1 MANRR
6 LVYVG
11 ALICLILA
19 LALQQQP
26 VSARPSHPSTHSRAG
41 VSLSA
46 RISRARAALQRRTA
60 REQII
65 VVVIVSGR
73 GFIPH
78 KKFTIQNN
86 VIIKANGRPQAVTRN
101 AGSWLES
108 ENDTTLTVQAD
119 DSGALSTDILVNL
132 NGPAERAGT
141 LNTIE
146 ETANV
151 SESTG
156 QQLAITGTTAS
167 VTSQ

>member
-6 LVYVG
+6 LVHVG
-11 ALICLILA
+11 ALLGLILA
-19 LALQQQP
+19 LALLRPP
-26 VSARPSHPSTHSRAG
+26 VSARTSHFSTQTRAG
-41 VSLSA
+41 VSFFT
-46 RISRARAALQRRTA
+46 RISRARAVLQRRKA

-73 GFIPH
+73 GFTPRQ
-78 KKFTIQNN
+78 KFIVQNN
-86 VIIKANGRPQAVTRN
+86 VIIKANGRPQAVIRN
-101 AGSWLES
+101 AGGWLES
-108 ENDTTLTVQAD
+108 VNNTTLTVQAD
-119 DSGALSTDILVNL
+119 DSGALSTDILVDL

-156 QQLAITGTTAS
+156 RQLAITGTMVS